1 MEINMASTSDLI
13 CANNTPRA
21 ERIALLNDELR
32 SHGRGGQIVITRGVH
47 ELTGP
52 DVSDLLRALAA
63 FKDFDADSDPHGER
77 DFGIFDFNGREV
89 MFKIDYY
96 SDAQFQWGSN
106 DPANPD
112 VTERVLTV
120 LLPEE
125 Y

>member
-1 MEINMASTSDLI
+1 MVSTIESN
-13 CANNTPRA
+13 CVHQVPRA
-21 ERIALLNDELR
+21 ERIARLNDELR
-32 SHGRGGQIVITRGVH
+32 TNGRGGQIVITRGVH

-52 DVSDLLRALAA
+52 DVSELLKALAA
-63 FKDFDADSDPHGER
+63 FNDFDADSDPHGER
-77 DFGIFDFNGREV
+77 DLGLFDFHGREL

-96 SDAQFQWGSN
+96 SDAQFRWGSN

>member
-1 MEINMASTSDLI
+1 MEIIMATTIHPNHVQDV
-13 CANNTPRA
+13 PRA
-21 ERIALLNDELR
+21 QRIARLNDELR
-32 SHGRGGQIVITRGVH
+32 THGRGGQIVITRGVH

-52 DVSDLLRALAA
+52 DVCDLFRALAA
-63 FKDFDADSDPHGER
+63 FSDFDADSDPHGER
-77 DFGIFDFNGREV
+77 DYGMFDFNGREV

>member
-1 MEINMASTSDLI
+1 METIMASTIESN
-13 CANNTPRA
+13 CVHQVPRA
-21 ERIALLNDELR
+21 ERIARLNDELR
-32 SHGRGGQIVITRGVH
+32 TNGRGGQIVITRGVH

-52 DVSDLLRALAA
+52 DVSELLKALAA
-63 FKDFDADSDPHGER
+63 FNDFDADSDPHGER
-77 DFGIFDFNGREV
+77 DLGLFDFHGREL

-96 SDAQFQWGSN
+96 SDAQFRWGSN

>member
-1 MEINMASTSDLI
+1 MASTTEPNRVQDV
-13 CANNTPRA
+13 PRA
-21 ERIALLNDELR
+21 ERIACLNDELR
-32 SHGRGGQIVITRGVH
+32 VHGRGGQIVITRGVH

-52 DVSDLLRALAA
+52 DMSDLLRALAA

-77 DFGIFDFNGREV
+77 DFGMFDFNGREV

-112 VTERVLTV
+112 VTERVLTI